1 MKILHTSD
9 WHLGH
14 VLYNHDRTEEQ
25 QSMLEQIRSIVE
37 THKPDLFLLCGD
49 VYHTTQPSS
58 SVQTMFAESILKIHQ
73 ANPEMQIV
81 ITAGNHDS
89 AIKHEI
95 FRKPWQY
102 LNVHAIGSINRN
114 NIFDQII
121 EIPNKAFVIAIPYT
135 YERNI
140 PEGFYQSLL
149 QEVKK
154 RNTNNLPVIMSAHT
168 TILGSDFLGH
178 ERADEKVVGGIESIS
193 LENIGEGFD
202 YLALGHIHKPQFI
215 HNSEKKARY
224 CGTPLPITFDETYQ
238 HSISLV
244 EIGSHGEIPKVEI
257 INIEN
262 SHPLVNLPEEGF
274 QTWDKV
280 KELLKEY
287 PADQQDY
294 IRLNI
299 QVEDLLP
306 ATVKLEIENIS
317 REKQYKFCCVNIERT
332 NHSHEE
338 IKSLSVEEFQAEAP
352 IEIATKYAQQIGG
365 VFDEEMQGL
374 FQEVLNIIEEDN
386 RNN

>member
-114 NIFDQII
+114 NISEQII

-149 QEVKK
+149 QEVEK

-168 TILGSDFLGH
+168 TILGCDFSGH

-262 SHPLVNLPEEGF
+262 PHPLVNLPEEGF

>member
-140 PEGFYQSLL
+140 PENFYQSLL
-149 QEVKK
+149 QEVEK

-168 TILGSDFLGH
+168 TILGCDFSGH

-244 EIGSHGEIPKVEI
+244 EIDSHGEIPKVEI

-262 SHPLVNLPEEGF
+262 PHPLVNLPEEGF

>member
-149 QEVKK
+149 QEVEK
-154 RNTNNLPVIMSAHT
+154 RNTNNLPVIMSVHT
-168 TILGSDFLGH
+168 TISGSDFSGH

-262 SHPLVNLPEEGF
+262 PHPLVNLPEEGF

>member
-1 MKILHTSD
+1 M
-9 WHLGH
+9 
-14 VLYNHDRTEEQ
+14 
-25 QSMLEQIRSIVE
+25 
-37 THKPDLFLLCGD
+37 
-49 VYHTTQPSS
+49 
-58 SVQTMFAESILKIHQ
+58 
-73 ANPEMQIV
+73 
-81 ITAGNHDS
+81 
-89 AIKHEI
+89 KHEI

-114 NIFDQII
+114 NISEQII

-140 PEGFYQSLL
+140 PEKFHQSLL
-149 QEVKK
+149 QEVEK

-168 TILGSDFLGH
+168 TILGCDFSGH

-202 YLALGHIHKPQFI
+202 YLALGHIHKSQFI

-238 HSISLV
+238 HSVSLV
-244 EIGSHGEIPKVEI
+244 EIDSHGEIPKVEI

-262 SHPLVNLPEEGF
+262 PHPLVNLPEEGF

>member
-14 VLYNHDRTEEQ
+14 VLYNHERTEEQ
-25 QSMLEQIRSIVE
+25 QSMLEQIQSIVE

-89 AIKHEI
+89 AMKHEI

-114 NIFDQII
+114 NISEQII

-140 PEGFYQSLL
+140 PEKFHQSLL
-149 QEVKK
+149 QEVEK

-168 TILGSDFLGH
+168 TILGCDFSGH
-178 ERADEKVVGGIESIS
+178 ERADEKIVGGIESIS

-238 HSISLV
+238 HSVSLV
-244 EIGSHGEIPKVEI
+244 EIDSHGEIPKVEI

-262 SHPLVNLPEEGF
+262 PHPLVNLPNEGF

-352 IEIATKYAQQIGG
+352 IEIATKYAQQTGR

>member
-140 PEGFYQSLL
+140 PEEFYQSLL
-149 QEVKK
+149 QEVEK

-168 TILGSDFLGH
+168 TILGCDFSGH

-244 EIGSHGEIPKVEI
+244 EIDSHGEIPKVEI

-262 SHPLVNLPEEGF
+262 PHPLVNLPNEGF